1 HNLKSG
7 PLVLTPDRAGTNGG
21 DGSAEASLE
30 MHLPFESHAHLS
42 TMAPGV
48 VSAGMLMKAMSARE
62 SNNAFGLPIDTARK
76 EPVTI
81 EKHGRPVIV
90 VMSFEEY
97 QRL

>member
-1 HNLKSG
+1 
-7 PLVLTPDRAGTNGG
+7 
-21 DGSAEASLE
+21 

-62 SNNAFGLPIDTARK
+62 SNNAFGLPIDTARQ

-97 QRL
+97 QRLTGNAADETTETHGQGSASRAK